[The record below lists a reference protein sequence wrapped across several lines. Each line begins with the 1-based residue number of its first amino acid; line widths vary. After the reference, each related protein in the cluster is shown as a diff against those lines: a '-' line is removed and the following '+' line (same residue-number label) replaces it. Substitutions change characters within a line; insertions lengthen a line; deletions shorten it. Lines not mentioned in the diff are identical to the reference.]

1 MAFMR
6 LNGENGH
13 HLCLNK
19 LTIVQHFTDKRVTGE
34 LYKRVS
40 QNMTDCWIITL
51 SS

>member
-6 LNGENGH
+6 LNGEN

-19 LTIVQHFTDKRVTGE
+19 LAIVQHFTDKRVTGK
-34 LYKRVS
+34 LYKSIS
-40 QNMTDCWIITL
+40 QNLTDCWIIMQ